1 MRVVGEE
8 IVRGAGMAIRGG
20 PWREVGEKEIPR
32 TEPENRGNG
41 TPAEVI
47 MRALAAVDRLGLR
60 EDRQVHQRLVKEAL
74 TGLMIWSYGLPPAIG
89 LATERPLRRLL
100 TERVRMGDPL
110 PMVAYYIAKMRGV
123 LGQLQEFQLAPA

>member
-1 MRVVGEE
+1 
-8 IVRGAGMAIRGG
+8 
-20 PWREVGEKEIPR
+20 VGEKEIPR